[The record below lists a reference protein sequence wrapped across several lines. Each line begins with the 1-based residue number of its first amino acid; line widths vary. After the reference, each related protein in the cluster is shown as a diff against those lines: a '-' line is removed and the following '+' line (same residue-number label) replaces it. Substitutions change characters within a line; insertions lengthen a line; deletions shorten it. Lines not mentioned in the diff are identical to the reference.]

1 MQLPNPHNNASL
13 IMGGFNSLGQGIQ
26 QVDQQNQMNAPGDE
40 MLDAYINEL
49 LKPGTD
55 PYVLAQKFRE
65 DGGLEFLRAR
75 ATQRGQMVSPQAS
88 TPDVSAPGGQ
98 PTLSAPGSVSP
109 AGGPQGP
116 LGLGAMGGQMQHGDA
131 QPRSL
136 GEAPANNIGP
146 MSINMRGQQ
155 VNGVPGMDAL
165 VMNAQPLAPQ
175 APQGNFN
182 QMAQRTVPKAQDKFA
197 GQFNAKDQY
206 TGGAR
211 RTVAQQQRLMP
222 LVNTLTAAQSREQV
236 AQTQAEAKLAQTQLT
251 QEVRGLVAVMR
262 QNGLDDDRIQ
272 KALMAAEGLDVKQQI
287 AVLRAIMA
295 IQTATIGA
303 EATKGAATIKTNSSE
318 ENTRLKLIKDAV
330 TSLRNQ
336 LASRDRADK
345 YTMPDGSM
353 GTFAEAQDA
362 LRRYEA
368 ELSHGLGVTPAPR
381 TEGPEQPGKPLNP
394 APKGN
399 VAPPTAKK
407 TSTAVT
413 VRYSKSR
420 NKTQWLDKDGN
431 VVREESGDKRGSK

>member
-13 IMGGFNSLGQGIQ
+13 IMGGFGSLGQGIQ

-55 PYVLAQKFRE
+55 PSALAQKFRE
-65 DGGLEFLRAR
+65 NGGLEFLRAR

-98 PTLSAPGSVSP
+98 PTLGAPGSVSP

-116 LGLGAMGGQMQHGDA
+116 LGLGGSGTSHGGQGASVGQMGQAMPFEGTDSPMA
-131 QPRSL
+131 QGPNSGL
-136 GEAPANNIGP
+136 G
-146 MSINMRGQQ
+146 
-155 VNGVPGMDAL
+155 GVQAMLA
-165 VMNAQPLAPQ
+165 NAQPLAPQ

-182 QMAQRTVPKAQDKFA
+182 QMAQQGRPSPQPRPQGGTQPQA
-197 GQFNAKDQY
+197 
-206 TGGAR
+206 GGAR

-287 AVLRAIMA
+287 AVLRAITA

-399 VAPPTAKK
+399 VAPPTSQK